1 LKFELWISQP
11 RFAMLLYLLRHAD
24 ADTEAQSD
32 AERAL
37 SKKGEEQAARVGRF
51 CERNDI
57 KPAVILASP
66 LRRAQQ
72 TAKVVAEKLGVELVT
87 VRWLACGAE
96 PAAVLG
102 ELAGRRKFAS
112 VMLVGH
118 EPDLSCLVSHLLGG
132 ADHNVI
138 LIRKA
143 SLTAL
148 ELLAFR
154 LGGGQLQFS
163 IPVKL
168 M

>member
-1 LKFELWISQP
+1 
-11 RFAMLLYLLRHAD
+11 MHLYILRHAD
-24 ADTEAQSD
+24 ADTEAPSD

-37 SKKGEEQAARVGRF
+37 SEKGEDQAARVARF
-51 CERNDI
+51 CEKNGI
-57 KPAVILASP
+57 KPAAILASP

-72 TAKVVAEKLGVELVT
+72 TGKLVAEKLGVELVT
-87 VRWLACGAE
+87 APWLACGAKH
-96 PAAVLG
+96 ATVLA
-102 ELAGRRKFAS
+102 ELAGRRKLAS

-118 EPDLSCLVSHLLGG
+118 EPDLSSLVTHLLGT
-132 ADHNVI
+132 DDNNVV

-163 IPVKL
+163 IPAKL